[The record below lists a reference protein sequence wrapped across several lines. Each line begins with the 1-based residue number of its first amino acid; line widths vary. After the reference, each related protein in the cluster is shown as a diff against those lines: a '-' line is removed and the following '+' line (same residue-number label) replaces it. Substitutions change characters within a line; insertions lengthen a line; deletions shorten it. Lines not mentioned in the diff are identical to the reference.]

1 MVTAAAIGKTTV
13 PNAAGK
19 RKRQKSKTLHLNDS
33 NFLSEP
39 AADQELRRERST
51 DELGGHN
58 VQPEKTGW
66 DIKELEN
73 KINIYNL

>member
-1 MVTAAAIGKTTV
+1 MNV
-13 PNAAGK
+13 
-19 RKRQKSKTLHLNDS
+19 S

-58 VQPEKTGW
+58 VKPEKTGW
-66 DIKELEN
+66 DIKEELN
-73 KINIYNL
+73 DINIYNF